1 MLGHMGT
8 PAGTEGSRLEHPPRR
23 PWPVPAPA
31 PDRLQID
38 VLGSLEVRVDGAR
51 LEVHGSRRRS
61 LLVLLALNAGR
72 SVAVDR
78 IADVLTDGAP
88 DEHAVATVRTYL
100 SKLRAE
106 LGPAAACLRTRDRGY
121 VLDVPEEAVDAH
133 RFRRLVMA
141 ARSGSPQQRLAL
153 AEASLALWRGS
164 PLAGVD
170 GTWGR
175 SEAAALVDL
184 RVEAV
189 RGLAG
194 SRAALGDAEGA
205 TQALG
210 DLLREHPTREDIAAS
225 LMRQLYRAGRQA
237 DALATYA
244 RIRDRLA
251 RELGIHPGPALR
263 SVQAAILAQDRTVLD
278 PLHSADRALRL
289 RMPGPDLA
297 SPAGLEP
304 V

>member
-1 MLGHMGT
+1 M
-8 PAGTEGSRLEHPPRR
+8 
-23 PWPVPAPA
+23 PAPS
-31 PDRLQID
+31 PTRLQID
-38 VLGSLEVRVDGAR
+38 VLGSLEVRADGVR

-78 IADVLTDGAP
+78 IADVLTDGGP
-88 DEHAVATVRTYL
+88 DEHAIATVRTYL

-106 LGPAAACLRTRDRGY
+106 LGPAAGAIRTRDRGY

-133 RFRRLVMA
+133 RFRRLVVA
-141 ARSGSPQQRLAL
+141 ARGGSPPHRLEH
-153 AEASLALWRGS
+153 AEAALALWRGT

-170 GTWGR
+170 GRWGR

-184 RVEAV
+184 RIEAV
-189 RGLAG
+189 RGLADA
-194 SRAALGDAEGA
+194 RTVLGDAAGA

-210 DLLREHPTREDIAAS
+210 DLLREHPTREDIAVA

-237 DALATYA
+237 DALETYA
-244 RIRDRLA
+244 RVRDRLA
-251 RELGIHPGPALR
+251 QELGIHPGPALR
-263 SVQAAILAQDRTVLD
+263 SLHSAILAQDRRVLD
-278 PLHSADRALRL
+278 PLRPADWPVRGTTPGSA
-289 RMPGPDLA
+289 PGSGLGSAPGSGLESA
-297 SPAGLEP
+297 AGLEP

>member
-1 MLGHMGT
+1 M
-8 PAGTEGSRLEHPPRR
+8 PALTT
-23 PWPVPAPA
+23 A
-31 PDRLQID
+31 RLQID
-38 VLGSLEVRVDGAR
+38 VLGSLEVRASGAR

-88 DEHAVATVRTYL
+88 DEHAVTTVRTYL

-106 LGPAAACLRTRDRGY
+106 LGPAAGSLRTRDRGY
-121 VLDVPEEAVDAH
+121 VLDVPDETVDAH
-133 RFRRLVMA
+133 RFRRLVVA
-141 ARSGSPQQRLAL
+141 TRSGSPQQRLVL
-153 AEASLALWRGS
+153 AEAALALWRGS

-184 RVEAV
+184 RIEAV
-189 RGLAG
+189 RGLAD
-194 SRAALGDAEGA
+194 SRAALGDADGA

-210 DLLREHPTREDIAAS
+210 DLLREHPTREDVAAA
-225 LMRQLYRAGRQA
+225 LMRQLYRSGRQA
-237 DALATYA
+237 DALETYA

-251 RELGIHPGPALR
+251 RELGIRPGPALR
-263 SVQAAILAQDRTVLD
+263 GVQAAILAQDRTVLD
-278 PLHSADRALRL
+278 PLHSTDRSLHV
-289 RMPGPDLA
+289 RMPGAGLA